1 MNGRI
6 GERAGGNLPL
16 KNRSRERE
24 LTLSRALFS
33 MASNTRLPW
42 SVVGPWRNARRFIA
56 QTCHELIMHRIT
68 TSGDAED
75 QQKNRRRAH

>member
-33 MASNTRLPW
+33 MASNTRLPG
-42 SVVGPWRNARRFIA
+42 SVLGPWRNARRFIA
-56 QTCHELIMHRIT
+56 QTCHELIVHRIAASNGT
-68 TSGDAED
+68 KD
-75 QQKNRRRAH
+75 QQEKSRRAH